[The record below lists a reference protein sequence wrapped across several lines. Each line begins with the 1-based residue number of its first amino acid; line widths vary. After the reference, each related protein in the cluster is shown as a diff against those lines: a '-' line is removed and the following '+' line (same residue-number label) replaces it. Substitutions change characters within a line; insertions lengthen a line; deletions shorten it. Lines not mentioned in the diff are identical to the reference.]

1 MTFIVTGL
9 NLTGQIPIDYDTAI
23 GALTKAAELIWTGYA
38 DVRIADR
45 EGVQYTPCEL
55 VCLFDL

>member
-9 NLTGQIPIDYDTAI
+9 NLTGPILIDYDTAI

-38 DVRIADR
+38 DVADG